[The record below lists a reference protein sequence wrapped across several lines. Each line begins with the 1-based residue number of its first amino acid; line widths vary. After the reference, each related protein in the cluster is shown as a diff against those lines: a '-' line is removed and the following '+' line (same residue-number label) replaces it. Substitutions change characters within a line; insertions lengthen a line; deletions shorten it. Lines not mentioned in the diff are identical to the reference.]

1 MWGYPYQG
9 HLMEEKKKLC
19 EHREH
24 NFSWLQEAA
33 DQEKVAL
40 KLKLLVSDSRWAAN
54 HVTKHHHTACLMW
67 QTASQTGI
75 KPANLLAKQKC

>member
-1 MWGYPYQG
+1 
-9 HLMEEKKKLC
+9 MEEKKKLC

-40 KLKLLVSDSRWAAN
+40 KLKLLVSDSR
-54 HVTKHHHTACLMW
+54 
-67 QTASQTGI
+67 
-75 KPANLLAKQKC
+75 